1 MTDYDLLTALGRRRR
16 AKRLA
21 AGAAAIAFGA
31 AASAATLHWN
41 GASRP
46 TVVAAP
52 VVGERPIALP
62 LAASATAP
70 GPLIG
75 EDPAGLLRRSLVQ
88 WLEDIAHEARLG
100 LVVAPGLDA
109 EVAGT
114 FRPDTSWSGRL
125 ESLARVHEFDY
136 RVGESVIEI
145 VPAVAPE
152 VSALPTSAV
161 RLAAP
166 AELNA
171 APRDAGTGGP
181 AEPEVITRVFH
192 LDNARAIELV
202 EVLTDGLRGAG
213 VAVAADPASNSLVA
227 SGARPAL
234 AMVERVADR
243 LDVERRRFLLDAMI
257 LEIASSART
266 ELGVQWRIES
276 ANLGAFVDF
285 PRESDG
291 EGDEAGIVVASSG
304 THNLR
309 ARVTALEAQGRI
321 RVISRP
327 RIVVVEGKPAS
338 IESVR
343 VLRVRFPDRAAV
355 VSGSDDVNVGG
366 DRAVEAIP
374 VGVRLQVEPAMQ
386 GLADIVLRIRA
397 ESSNLGQP
405 LPPDNIP
412 EEFSRVVDAEVVVA
426 DGETAVLGG
435 LLQVTRGRAG
445 AGLPYLRRVPLVGLL
460 FGRRRVEREGQEL
473 LVLVTPR
480 LLAPAAVGGGSR

>member
-1 MTDYDLLTALGRRRR
+1 MTDYDVLVGLGRRRR
-16 AKRLA
+16 GKRVA
-21 AGAAAIAFGA
+21 AAAIALGGA
-31 AASAATLHWN
+31 AAAAALLWN
-41 GASRP
+41 GAPRP
-46 TVVAAP
+46 SVVAAP
-52 VVGERPIALP
+52 GVGERPASLP
-62 LAASATAP
+62 PVVSSTAP
-70 GPLIG
+70 GRLLG

-88 WLEDIAHEARLG
+88 WLQDIAHEAGLG

-114 FRPDTSWSGRL
+114 FRADTAWSSRL
-125 ESLARVHEFDY
+125 ESLARVHDFDY

-145 VPAVAPE
+145 VPALAPE
-152 VSALPTSAV
+152 VSAPPTSAV
-161 RLAAP
+161 PLAAST
-166 AELNA
+166 ELDAAAGNA
-171 APRDAGTGGP
+171 GSGAL
-181 AEPEVITRVFH
+181 AEPEIITRVFH

-202 EVLTDGLRGAG
+202 EVLTDGFRGRA

-227 SGARPAL
+227 SGARRTV
-234 AMVERVADR
+234 AMVERVAER

-257 LEIASSART
+257 LEVASSART

-304 THNLR
+304 TYNLR
-309 ARVTALEAQGRI
+309 ARVSALEAQGRI

-386 GLADIVLRIRA
+386 GLTDIVLRIRA

-412 EEFSRVVDAEVVVA
+412 EEFRRVVDAEVVVA

-460 FGRRRVEREGQEL
+460 FGRRRVEREDQEL

-480 LLAPAAVGGGSR
+480 LLSPAAVGGGSR